1 MRVNLGVVLLAAC
14 SAVPEPGPCDGGA
27 MAYTD
32 AGAAF
37 DTLEEA
43 VDEVL
48 PPTTIRVCPGT
59 FVVDYTAI
67 YGRDEDDEVFVA
79 GAAEGTTLSGG
90 HSSHVFGMISPG
102 RFIQVRDVTL
112 TDGYEDPTECGDPD
126 AGAPCPR
133 LTAGGGLRVAR
144 TVALGDSIVVDQNE
158 AQFGAGVGVYEATLT
173 LRDSRVA
180 DNHASIAGGAVVIWE
195 GGVLISENT
204 VWEGNTPDDIIFA
217 SLGDDSAGE
226 DPDNV
231 VVHATWN
238 VDGRTDFTCR
248 FETLT
253 CE

>member
-14 SAVPEPGPCDGGA
+14 SAAPEPGPCDEGA

-37 DTLEEA
+37 DTVQEA

-48 PPTTIRVCPGT
+48 PPATIRVCPGT
-59 FVVDYTAI
+59 FVVVDTAL
-67 YGRDEDDEVFVA
+67 YGRDADDEVLLA
-79 GAAEGTTLSGG
+79 GAKEGTTLSGG
-90 HSSHVFGMISPG
+90 HSSYVLGMIFPG
-102 RFIQVRDVTL
+102 RFIQARNLTL
-112 TDGYEDPTECGDPD
+112 TDGYEDPLECGDPD
-126 AGAPCPR
+126 GGAPCPR
-133 LTAGGGLRVAR
+133 LTTGGGLGVGG
-144 TVALGDSIVVDQNE
+144 TEALADSVVVVENE
-158 AQFGAGVGVYEATLT
+158 AQFGAGIQVSIDATLT

-217 SLGDDSAGE
+217 NSAD
-226 DPDNV
+226 DPDDV
-231 VVHATWN
+231 VIHATWN
-238 VDGRTDFTCR
+238 ADGRTDFTCR

>member
-1 MRVNLGVVLLAAC
+1 
-14 SAVPEPGPCDGGA
+14 

-32 AGAAF
+32 TGAAF
-37 DTLEEA
+37 DTLIEA
-43 VDEVL
+43 VNEVL

-59 FVVDYTAI
+59 FVVDHTAI

-79 GAAEGTTLSGG
+79 GAAEGMTLSGG
-90 HSSHVFGMISPG
+90 DLSYVLATIIPA
-102 RFIQVRDVTL
+102 RLIEVRDLTL
-112 TDGYEDPTECGDPD
+112 TRGFEDPFECGDPD

-133 LTAGGGLRVAR
+133 RTAGAGLGVGG
-144 TVALGDSIVVDQNE
+144 TVAVAESVVVVANE
-158 AQFGAGVGVYEATLT
+158 AQFGAGIWVSEDATLT

-180 DNHASIAGGAVVIWE
+180 DNHATVAGGAAVIQE
-195 GGVLISENT
+195 GGVLTSEHT

-217 SLGDDSAGE
+217 TLAD
-226 DPDNV
+226 DPDDV

-238 VDGRTDFTCR
+238 VEGRTDFTCR